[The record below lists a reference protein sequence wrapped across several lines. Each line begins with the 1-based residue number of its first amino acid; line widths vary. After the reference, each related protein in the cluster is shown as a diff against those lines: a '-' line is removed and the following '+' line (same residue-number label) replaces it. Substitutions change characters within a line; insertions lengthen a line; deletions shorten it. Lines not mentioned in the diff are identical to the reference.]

1 GTSPARQ
8 KETRHEHDGAGTAG
22 GRCPGRRGP
31 RRGGRGADGQDRD
44 RAGGGAGRAT
54 HLPRHPERA
63 MGGARRGRAA
73 DDGRGGR
80 QGQRGTVAGTGVA
93 ARAGRGR
100 VPGLRSRHRDV
111 HLARRGRRCHLRRPR
126 RSARRRGGHHVL
138 LDGRGVPGLQ
148 RGLQQ
153 RAGLRVASAHRRPL
167 ARHGRL
173 HQGRPAWRPDR
184 GRDRRDGRHGGGPDR
199 GRLGRGRRLRVRHA
213 DHGYRRAVPGGA
225 GPRHRLPRRLDRPLP
240 GRGRPARRRQ
250 RAVRGRGGLR
260 PARPGLRPDHLLR
273 LPARHRRSPRRA
285 EEGPAGAGAG
295 RSGAPGRAAG
305 GGRRP
310 GQPEPERAHVL
321 RHLDPGLHAER
332 GVPEDRHVLRAAG
345 GPGRR
350 ETAADPRGRGRVW
363 PRPQARRSG
372 SDEPGVGT
380 ATLTSHDG
388 AMSRADRLIGRESAL
403 AAASSVLD
411 DARGG
416 TGQFLMISGEAGI
429 GKTAMLAALA
439 RRAGQDPLVL
449 RGFCWEGDGAP
460 PYWPWS
466 QVLQAS
472 GLPMA
477 DLGEA
482 GWLLQPASGP
492 AEPMSAAA
500 AGDAQFRLFEAVA
513 RWLRGLAAGRPVLV
527 VLDDLHWADEPSLR
541 LLGFLARALAA
552 EPVGLLGAY
561 RDTEASPELYKIAG
575 QAQQLALAGLTPD
588 DVGALARELSGT
600 TVPPQV
606 TAQLWER
613 SGGNP
618 FFVRELIR
626 LLLAQGSW
634 HQPAQIPASVA
645 ETLRRRLARLSTE
658 CVRLLE
664 WAAIA
669 GRDIDVGLLT
679 HGAAAGHEPAALSLL
694 DEARQAGVITGAL
707 PPRFTHDLYRETII
721 EGLST
726 TTRTAIN
733 LSVGRA
739 LQARSGPA
747 ARVAAHLLAAGPQA
761 RPDALDYSL
770 LAAREATARLGH
782 EDACAYYLRA
792 LHVISERGCVT
803 AERVEILLELAASH
817 ERTGRSD
824 LAAQRYR
831 EAADVSRMAA
841 DAMGLARAA
850 LGIQTLGYRSGAQNA
865 ELLELLREASRRLEA
880 AGGPVALQSRVL
892 AALARTLR
900 HGTDQ
905 RPGAEI
911 IGAADEAVRLAAAA
925 EDASALGTA
934 KLAVHDAMWVPGSA
948 ARRLPV
954 IAEILDAARASGDD
968 DLAAE
973 AHLLRA
979 AALLE
984 LGDPAGRDELLTY
997 VTLAGQLGHA
1007 RGRWGALTRQATF
1020 AQLAGRPDEAAR
1032 LGEQALELG
1041 LAIGEPDAVG
1051 CFYTLRA
1058 ALTVFGVSGPP
1069 MELDAADP
1077 LWPMLPVFKAWPFAA
1092 RGEAAAAAAV
1102 LGDFSVLDITMWTG
1116 LEALAAAAVVFAAA
1130 GSDAQ
1135 RTGC

>member
-1 GTSPARQ
+1 
-8 KETRHEHDGAGTAG
+8 
-22 GRCPGRRGP
+22 
-31 RRGGRGADGQDRD
+31 
-44 RAGGGAGRAT
+44 
-54 HLPRHPERA
+54 
-63 MGGARRGRAA
+63 
-73 DDGRGGR
+73 
-80 QGQRGTVAGTGVA
+80 
-93 ARAGRGR
+93 
-100 VPGLRSRHRDV
+100 
-111 HLARRGRRCHLRRPR
+111 
-126 RSARRRGGHHVL
+126 
-138 LDGRGVPGLQ
+138 
-148 RGLQQ
+148 
-153 RAGLRVASAHRRPL
+153 
-167 ARHGRL
+167 
-173 HQGRPAWRPDR
+173 
-184 GRDRRDGRHGGGPDR
+184 
-199 GRLGRGRRLRVRHA
+199 
-213 DHGYRRAVPGGA
+213 
-225 GPRHRLPRRLDRPLP
+225 
-240 GRGRPARRRQ
+240 
-250 RAVRGRGGLR
+250 
-260 PARPGLRPDHLLR
+260 
-273 LPARHRRSPRRA
+273 
-285 EEGPAGAGAG
+285 
-295 RSGAPGRAAG
+295 
-305 GGRRP
+305 
-310 GQPEPERAHVL
+310 
-321 RHLDPGLHAER
+321 
-332 GVPEDRHVLRAAG
+332 
-345 GPGRR
+345 
-350 ETAADPRGRGRVW
+350 
-363 PRPQARRSG
+363 
-372 SDEPGVGT
+372 
-380 ATLTSHDG
+380 
-388 AMSRADRLIGRESAL
+388 MSRAARLIGRESVL

-411 DARGG
+411 DARHGV
-416 TGQFLMISGEAGI
+416 GQLLLISGEAGI
-429 GKTAMLAALA
+429 GKTAILAALVSQA
-439 RRAGQDPLVL
+439 VSAPLIL
-449 RGFCWEGDGAP
+449 RGLCWEGDGAP

-472 GLPMA
+472 GLPAA

-513 RWLRGLAAGRPVLV
+513 RCLGRLAAGRPVLV

-588 DVGALARELSGT
+588 DVGALARELAGT

-634 HQPAQIPASVA
+634 HQPAQIPASVV

-761 RPDALDYSL
+761 RPDALGYSL

-782 EDACAYYLRA
+782 EDACAYYSRA
-792 LHVISERGCVT
+792 LDIISDGGTSGAGERI
-803 AERVEILLELAASH
+803 EILLELAASH

-824 LAAQRYR
+824 LAAQRFGQ
-831 EAADVSRMAA
+831 AASASRAA
-841 DAMGLARAA
+841 GDAVGLARAA
-850 LGIQTLGYRSGAQNA
+850 LGTQTLGYRSGAQNA
-865 ELLELLREASRRLEA
+865 DLLDLLREASRRLEE
-880 AGGPVALQSRVL
+880 AGGPLALWSRVL

-900 HGTDQ
+900 HGSD
-905 RPGAEI
+905 RLPGAEVTQ
-911 IGAADEAVRLAAAA
+911 AAQRAAQLAAAA
-925 EDASALGTA
+925 NDPSALATA
-934 KLAVHDAMWVPGSA
+934 KLAVHDAMWVPGTA
-948 ARRLPV
+948 AARLPV
-954 IAEILDAARASGDD
+954 IAEMLDAAQASGDD
-968 DLAAE
+968 DLAAQ
-973 AHLLRA
+973 ARLLRA

-984 LGDPAGRDELLTY
+984 LGDPAGRDELLSY
-997 VTLAGQLGHA
+997 ITLAGNLGHA

-1020 AQLAGRPDEAAR
+1020 AQLAGRAEESAR

-1041 LAIGEPDAVG
+1041 LAIGEPDATG
-1051 CFYTLRA
+1051 CFFTSRIALA
-1058 ALTVFGVSGPP
+1058 AFGVDEPSID
-1069 MELDAADP
+1069 MDAADP

-1092 RGEAAAAAAV
+1092 RGETAAAATA

-1116 LEALAAAAVVFAAA
+1116 LEALAAAAVVFAVA

-1135 RTGC
+1135 RSWVYERLRPYAGTHVVVGGCASYHAAVDHHLGALAASLGDTAAAEAHFRAALAMHERLGAAGWARLSEQALAGLLTTPASRAANEVRLVNGVRLLCYDGKQVQLPDSKGLGDIATLIGAHGADVHVLTLVGHRLARMGADPVLDEKAKAAYQARLAGLAGEIEDAEDAGRPGRAEALRSERDALIRELATAAGLGRRDRKLGDEAERARKTVSARVRDALAKIGRVHPGLADHLRSSLRMGTLCSYSPAEPVTWKLS

>member
-1 GTSPARQ
+1 
-8 KETRHEHDGAGTAG
+8 
-22 GRCPGRRGP
+22 
-31 RRGGRGADGQDRD
+31 
-44 RAGGGAGRAT
+44 
-54 HLPRHPERA
+54 
-63 MGGARRGRAA
+63 
-73 DDGRGGR
+73 
-80 QGQRGTVAGTGVA
+80 
-93 ARAGRGR
+93 
-100 VPGLRSRHRDV
+100 
-111 HLARRGRRCHLRRPR
+111 
-126 RSARRRGGHHVL
+126 
-138 LDGRGVPGLQ
+138 
-148 RGLQQ
+148 
-153 RAGLRVASAHRRPL
+153 
-167 ARHGRL
+167 
-173 HQGRPAWRPDR
+173 
-184 GRDRRDGRHGGGPDR
+184 
-199 GRLGRGRRLRVRHA
+199 
-213 DHGYRRAVPGGA
+213 
-225 GPRHRLPRRLDRPLP
+225 
-240 GRGRPARRRQ
+240 
-250 RAVRGRGGLR
+250 
-260 PARPGLRPDHLLR
+260 
-273 LPARHRRSPRRA
+273 
-285 EEGPAGAGAG
+285 
-295 RSGAPGRAAG
+295 
-305 GGRRP
+305 
-310 GQPEPERAHVL
+310 
-321 RHLDPGLHAER
+321 
-332 GVPEDRHVLRAAG
+332 
-345 GPGRR
+345 
-350 ETAADPRGRGRVW
+350 
-363 PRPQARRSG
+363 
-372 SDEPGVGT
+372 
-380 ATLTSHDG
+380 
-388 AMSRADRLIGRESAL
+388 MSRADRLIGRESAL

-411 DARGG
+411 DARRGA
-416 TGQFLMISGEAGI
+416 GQFLMISGEAGI
-429 GKTAMLAALA
+429 GKTAMLAALVSRSGPA
-439 RRAGQDPLVL
+439 PLVL

-492 AEPMSAAA
+492 AEPLGAVA

-513 RWLRGLAAGRPVLV
+513 RCLGRLAAGSGFRPVLV

-541 LLGFLARALAA
+541 LLGFLARALPA
-552 EPVGLLGAY
+552 ESVALLGAY
-561 RDTEASPELYKIAG
+561 RDTEASPELLKIAG
-575 QAQQLALAGLTPD
+575 QAQQLALAGLTQD
-588 DVGALARELSGT
+588 DVEALAGELAGT
-600 TVPPQV
+600 ALPAQV
-606 TAQLWER
+606 TAQLWQR

-626 LLLAQGSW
+626 LLQAQGSW

-669 GRDIDVGLLT
+669 GRDVDVAVLA
-679 HGAAAGHEPAALSLL
+679 HGAAVGPELAALSLL
-694 DEARQAGVITGAL
+694 DEARQAGVIAGTS
-707 PPRFTHDLYRETII
+707 PPRFTHDLYRETILD
-721 EGLST
+721 GLST
-726 TTRTAIN
+726 SARTAIN
-733 LSVGRA
+733 LSVGRT

-747 ARVAAHLLAAGPQA
+747 ARIAAHLLAAGPSA
-761 RPDALDYSL
+761 RQDALGYSL

-782 EDACAYYLRA
+782 EDACAHYLRA
-792 LHVISERGCVT
+792 LHVISERGALT

-841 DAMGLARAA
+841 DAIGVARAA

-865 ELLELLREASRRLEA
+865 ELLDLLREASRRLEA

-892 AALARTLR
+892 AALARALR

-905 RPGAEI
+905 LPGAEVI
-911 IGAADEAVRLAAAA
+911 SAADEAVRLAEAAQ
-925 EDASALGTA
+925 DASALATA
-934 KLAVHDAMWVPGSA
+934 KLAAHDAMWVPGTA

-954 IAEILDAARASGDD
+954 IAEILDAAQASGDD

-984 LGDPAGRDELLTY
+984 LGDPAGRDGLLSY

-1020 AQLAGRPDEAAR
+1020 AQLAGRPEEAAR

-1077 LWPMLPVFKAWPFAA
+1077 LWPMLPVLKAWPFAA

-1135 RTGC
+1135 RTWVYERLRPYAGSHVVVGGCASYHAAVDHHLGALAASLGDTTAAGAHFRAALAMHERLGAAGWARLSEQALAGLEAPTASQAPNELRLVNGVRLLCFEGKQVQLPDSKGLADIATLIGARGADVHVLTLVGHHLARMGADPVLDQRAKKSYQERLACLAEDIEDAEAAGRAGRAEVLRNERDALIRELAAAAGLGHRDRKLGDEAERARKTVSARVRDALSKIGPVHPELAAHLRGSLRLGTRCSYSPPAGVTWKVN

>member
-1 GTSPARQ
+1 
-8 KETRHEHDGAGTAG
+8 
-22 GRCPGRRGP
+22 
-31 RRGGRGADGQDRD
+31 
-44 RAGGGAGRAT
+44 
-54 HLPRHPERA
+54 
-63 MGGARRGRAA
+63 
-73 DDGRGGR
+73 
-80 QGQRGTVAGTGVA
+80 
-93 ARAGRGR
+93 
-100 VPGLRSRHRDV
+100 
-111 HLARRGRRCHLRRPR
+111 
-126 RSARRRGGHHVL
+126 
-138 LDGRGVPGLQ
+138 
-148 RGLQQ
+148 
-153 RAGLRVASAHRRPL
+153 
-167 ARHGRL
+167 
-173 HQGRPAWRPDR
+173 
-184 GRDRRDGRHGGGPDR
+184 
-199 GRLGRGRRLRVRHA
+199 
-213 DHGYRRAVPGGA
+213 
-225 GPRHRLPRRLDRPLP
+225 
-240 GRGRPARRRQ
+240 
-250 RAVRGRGGLR
+250 
-260 PARPGLRPDHLLR
+260 
-273 LPARHRRSPRRA
+273 
-285 EEGPAGAGAG
+285 
-295 RSGAPGRAAG
+295 
-305 GGRRP
+305 
-310 GQPEPERAHVL
+310 
-321 RHLDPGLHAER
+321 
-332 GVPEDRHVLRAAG
+332 
-345 GPGRR
+345 
-350 ETAADPRGRGRVW
+350 
-363 PRPQARRSG
+363 
-372 SDEPGVGT
+372 
-380 ATLTSHDG
+380 
-388 AMSRADRLIGRESAL
+388 MSRADRLIGRESAL

-411 DARGG
+411 DARRGA
-416 TGQFLMISGEAGI
+416 GQFLMISGEAGI
-429 GKTAMLAALA
+429 GKTAMLAALVSRSGPA
-439 RRAGQDPLVL
+439 PLVL

-492 AEPMSAAA
+492 AEPLGAVA

-513 RWLRGLAAGRPVLV
+513 RCLGRLAAGSGFRPVLV

-541 LLGFLARALAA
+541 LLGFLARALPA
-552 EPVGLLGAY
+552 ESVALLGAY
-561 RDTEASPELYKIAG
+561 RDTEASPELLKIAG
-575 QAQQLALAGLTPD
+575 QAQQLALAGLTQD
-588 DVGALARELSGT
+588 DVEALAGELAGT
-600 TVPPQV
+600 ALPAQV
-606 TAQLWER
+606 TAQLWQR

-626 LLLAQGSW
+626 LLQAQGSW

-669 GRDIDVGLLT
+669 GRDVDVAVLA
-679 HGAAAGHEPAALSLL
+679 HGAAVGPELAALSLL
-694 DEARQAGVITGAL
+694 DEARQAGVIAGTS
-707 PPRFTHDLYRETII
+707 PPRFTHDLYRETILD
-721 EGLST
+721 GLST
-726 TTRTAIN
+726 SARTAIN
-733 LSVGRA
+733 LSVGRT

-747 ARVAAHLLAAGPQA
+747 ARIAAHLLAAGPSA
-761 RPDALDYSL
+761 RQDALGYSL

-782 EDACAYYLRA
+782 EDACAHYLRA
-792 LHVISERGCVT
+792 LHVISERGALT

-841 DAMGLARAA
+841 DAIGVARAA

-865 ELLELLREASRRLEA
+865 ELLDLLREASRRLEA

-892 AALARTLR
+892 AALARALR

-905 RPGAEI
+905 LPGAEVI
-911 IGAADEAVRLAAAA
+911 SAADEAVRLAEAAQ
-925 EDASALGTA
+925 DASALATA
-934 KLAVHDAMWVPGSA
+934 KLAAHDAMWVPGTA

-954 IAEILDAARASGDD
+954 IAEILDAAQASGDD

-984 LGDPAGRDELLTY
+984 LGDPAGRDGLLSY

-1020 AQLAGRPDEAAR
+1020 AQLAGRPEEAAR

-1077 LWPMLPVFKAWPFAA
+1077 LWPMLPVLKAWPFAA

-1135 RTGC
+1135 RTWVYERLRPYAGSHVVVGGCASYHAAVDHHLGALAASLGDTTAAGAHFRAALAMHERLGAAGWARLSEQALAGLEAPTASQAPNELRLVNGVRLLCFEGKQVQLPDSKGLADIATLIGARGADVHVLTLVGHHLARMGADPVLDQRAKKSYQERLACLAEDIEDAEAAGRAGQAEVLRNERDALIRELAAAAGLGHRDRKLGDEAERARKTVSARVRDALSKIGPVHPELAAHLRGSLRLGTRCSYSPPAGVTWKVN